1 MAFLFKHLMS
11 YVINRN
17 DNDIM
22 TPSEGLVQTGK
33 MQMFS
38 QVTVSQFLKDSLWEK
53 PGHRGKTCT
62 RLSKH
67 KHEQK
72 HLRRKTKRRGQ
83 NCIASIKVASSLPKQ
98 VIPKL
103 LNYATCNLELDQV
116 NTYG

>member
-38 QVTVSQFLKDSLWEK
+38 QVTVSQFLKDSL
-53 PGHRGKTCT
+53 
-62 RLSKH
+62 
-67 KHEQK
+67 
-72 HLRRKTKRRGQ
+72 
-83 NCIASIKVASSLPKQ
+83 
-98 VIPKL
+98 
-103 LNYATCNLELDQV
+103 
-116 NTYG
+116 